1 VRNDAITRDIR
12 AAIRSGYFDGRRQ
25 EGPSELETTPTLELL
40 ERVELMSPAERR
52 AYLARI
58 GRFRHGPA
66 SLSGEAIGPSLGGQ
80 PPSLLGGTIS
90 RPGGSSRVSLL
101 DDRAAS

>member
-1 VRNDAITRDIR
+1 MRDDAITRDIR
-12 AAIRSGYFDGRRQ
+12 EAVRTGYFDRRRQ

-58 GRFRHGPA
+58 GRFRHGPV
-66 SLSGEAIGPSLGGQ
+66 SLSGEGIGATPGGH

-90 RPGGSSRVSLL
+90 RPACSSRVSLL
-101 DDRAAS
+101 DDRTAS